1 MLFPESTVPGVAAV
15 VSTRSAC
22 VAAPTTSV
30 AVAAFAPNAW
40 FAALTVAVSL
50 IVVPFPVPAVTLY
63 TTVNVPDAPAATL
76 GFVHCGGKPAQLHPA
91 GATIETNVVFVG
103 VVSLNVAVVAAPV
116 PVFVTTCV

>member
-30 AVAAFAPNAW
+30 AVAA
-40 FAALTVAVSL
+40 SL
-50 IVVPFPVPAVTLY
+50 IVVPFAVPAVTLY
-63 TTVNVPDAPAATL
+63 TTVKVPDAPAATL

-116 PVFVTTCV
+116 PVFVTICV